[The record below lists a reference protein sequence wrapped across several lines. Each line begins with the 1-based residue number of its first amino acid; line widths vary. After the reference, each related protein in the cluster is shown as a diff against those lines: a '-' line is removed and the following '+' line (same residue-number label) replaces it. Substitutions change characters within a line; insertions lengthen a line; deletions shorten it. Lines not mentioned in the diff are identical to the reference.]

1 MVLYWITALKIKYWY
16 VCQFYLFKFIQSLTF
31 DFERFFKAFLPTRLQ
46 DWRAKHLPAHYGTLN
61 VDPSSIELILK
72 EVKDQTK
79 HARSELQRIVSFFL
93 SSVECRA
100 CWLLDK
106 DSSHCIS
113 DILQTV
119 KPWRP
124 FHFLTPYWSVSVFP
138 LILTPFQSYNLNLTC
153 CLTYSSTTWECAME
167 VKCLIQRKWLGCL
180 QMTAVCGLHSWS
192 VFCLTLSLQVKYYLW
207 PFSRTLQR
215 IMVANYTINRDRYPK
230 KTIWNAID
238 DQLDSLRPKS
248 LRERYAYV
256 LFIFSGV
263 HLSFDFD
270 CLMSSPLYILCIGCW
285 SQSDLLQWYINS
297 PWSRYWNK
305 TAPTISTTAR
315 RRCQCHEHAIWLQ
328 RNHERGHL
336 PVGVDLDTTNY
347 YCTFLNSDKLVRC
360 RTNFHPSL
368 FCFSF

>member
-1 MVLYWITALKIKYWY
+1 MSVN
-16 VCQFYLFKFIQSLTF
+16 FISSNSSN
-31 DFERFFKAFLPTRLQ
+31 
-46 DWRAKHLPAHYGTLN
+46 HLH
-61 VDPSSIELILK
+61 LILNDSSRPSFQPDFK
-72 EVKDQTK
+72 TGVPSIYLLTMALLMLIHHRLSWYSKRWRIKPNTPEV
-79 HARSELQRIVSFFL
+79 SFNVLWVFFL

-285 SQSDLLQWYINS
+285 SQSNLLQWYIDS